1 MHSVVTCNRS
11 TCCIDTFWETTTTE
25 LAMPIVGMSVILVSF
40 LMARV
45 EEELAWLLFVND
57 PH

>member
-1 MHSVVTCNRS
+1 
-11 TCCIDTFWETTTTE
+11 
-25 LAMPIVGMSVILVSF
+25 MPIVGMSVILVSF
-40 LMARV
+40 LMARG